1 MCILGSQHEAET
13 GAEDGAMRCL
23 LEERSSSDSSR
34 SSSSSSEFWTDTG
47 DALEATEDEM
57 ESIPAM
63 AEFLSSSPAVWRRSL
78 IWSTVIP
85 LPFVLLFSVEE
96 GDGDCSGAPDVD
108 MGKGL
113 FLPVLLLFNEAK
125 VRVTSS

>member
-1 MCILGSQHEAET
+1 MMELGDMDETDGNGKCASVKVIYLGSQHEAGT
-13 GAEDGAMRCL
+13 GAEEGAMRCL

-34 SSSSSSEFWTDTG
+34 CSSSSSEFWTDTG

-78 IWSTVIP
+78 I
-85 LPFVLLFSVEE
+85 
-96 GDGDCSGAPDVD
+96 
-108 MGKGL
+108 
-113 FLPVLLLFNEAK
+113 
-125 VRVTSS
+125 